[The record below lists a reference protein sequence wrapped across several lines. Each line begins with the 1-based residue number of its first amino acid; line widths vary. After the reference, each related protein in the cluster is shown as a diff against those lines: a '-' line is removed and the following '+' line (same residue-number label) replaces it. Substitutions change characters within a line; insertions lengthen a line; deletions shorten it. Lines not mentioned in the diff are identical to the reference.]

1 MYFLVICKISI
12 GWKFHSKIGIVI
24 DDFNSNLPGLRFF
37 VYCICIITLPSHLN
51 DMEIP
56 RSVWPDPPLSQGLD
70 LALCLPLSAFAA
82 LFSTFFSLIW
92 AVIFWSTQFGCSF
105 SWLYFDKFRDTAPLV
120 AGTKSRSLVTSAG
133 ESAGHCATVNDIRK
147 EFLLALITI
156 RNRVSA

>member
-56 RSVWPDPPLSQGLD
+56 RSVWPGPPLSQGLD
-70 LALCLPLSAFAA
+70 LALCLPLSAFAS
-82 LFSTFFSLIW
+82 LFTTFFSLIW

-105 SWLYFDKFRDTAPLV
+105 SRLYFDKFRDTAPLV
-120 AGTKSRSLVTSAG
+120 AGTKRTSQVTSHAG
-133 ESAGHCATVNDIRK
+133 ESTGYRATVNDKRHPK
-147 EFLLALITI
+147 SF
-156 RNRVSA
+156 S

>member
-37 VYCICIITLPSHLN
+37 VYCICIITLPPQLN
-51 DMEIP
+51 DTEIP
-56 RSVWPDPPLSQGLD
+56 RSAGWPGPPLSQGLD

-82 LFSTFFSLIW
+82 LFTTFFSLIW

-120 AGTKSRSLVTSAG
+120 AGTKRTSQVTSHAG
-133 ESAGHCATVNDIRK
+133 ESTGYRATVNDKRHPK
-147 EFLLALITI
+147 SF
-156 RNRVSA
+156 S